1 MGELQSDYQK
11 ELDYIRT
18 KAIYD
23 SLTKWPSENEAV
35 TRGFA
40 AGDSFV
46 LTGPKYRFYFSGLVF
61 AILSYSIQKPNYLWC
76 VRRPER

>member
-23 SLTKWPSENEAV
+23 S
-35 TRGFA
+35 
-40 AGDSFV
+40 